1 MVRVPAIG
9 KTSDPLP
16 LADKL
21 SRALEALAITD
32 EAVALANSLA
42 RDSLATAIEE
52 EGTVV
57 EEDSGKLIIGA
68 DDVDSTVVELPSDIV
83 GRGTMMLVSDVDE
96 ASLELLELEATE
108 ELLDSS
114 SESALE
120 SDEDIE
126 FAVALAAGD
135 VEEAPRVM
143 VERVAPG
150 GKAC

>member
-1 MVRVPAIG
+1 MRVPAIG

-21 SRALEALAITD
+21 SKALEALAITD
-32 EAVALANSLA
+32 ESVADAISLA
-42 RDSLATAIEE
+42 RDSLAAAIAD
-52 EGTVV
+52 EGIVV

-68 DDVDSTVVELPSDIV
+68 DEVDSTIVELPSDTV

-120 SDEDIE
+120 RDEDIE
-126 FAVALAAGD
+126 LAIELAAGD
-135 VEEAPRVM
+135 VEEAPRVI

-150 GKAC
+150 EGAC